1 MNVTGSSANY
11 GQEAMIASLSK
22 KQQEAQGKAALEL
35 LQGAVQTAQSITPS
49 ASDAAGTLGS
59 NIDIH
64 V

>member
-22 KQQEAQGKAALEL
+22 KQQEGKAALEL

-49 ASDAAGTLGS
+49 TSDAAGTLGS

>member
-22 KQQEAQGKAALEL
+22 KQQEAQGRQALEL
-35 LQGAVQTAQSITPS
+35 LQGAVQTAQSIQPS
-49 ASDAAGTLGS
+49 RDASGTLGS
-59 NIDIH
+59 NVDIH

>member
-1 MNVTGSSANY
+1 MNVTAATGNY

-22 KQQEAQGKAALEL
+22 KQQEAQGEAALAL
-35 LQGAVQTAQSITPS
+35 LQGAVQTVQSTTPRS
-49 ASDAAGTLGS
+49 AESNLGS

>member
-22 KQQEAQGKAALEL
+22 KQQEAQGKQALEL
-35 LQGAVQTAQSITPS
+35 LQGAVQTVQSTPQS
-49 ASDAAGTLGS
+49 SDASGKLGS
-59 NIDIH
+59 NVDIH

>member
-1 MNVTGSSANY
+1 MNVTTSTASY
-11 GQEAMIASLSK
+11 GQEAMVASLSK

-35 LQGAVQTAQSITPS
+35 LQGAVQTVQSTTPRS
-49 ASDAAGTLGS
+49 AESNLGS

>member
-1 MNVTGSSANY
+1 MNVTGSTASY

-35 LQGAVQTAQSITPS
+35 LQGAVQSVQSTTPS
-49 ASDAAGTLGS
+49 ASASGNLGS